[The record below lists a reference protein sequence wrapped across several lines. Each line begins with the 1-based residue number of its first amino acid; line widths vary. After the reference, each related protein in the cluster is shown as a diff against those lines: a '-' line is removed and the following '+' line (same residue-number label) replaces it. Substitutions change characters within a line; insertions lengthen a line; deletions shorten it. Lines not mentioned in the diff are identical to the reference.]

1 MPKYTS
7 IVRGAR
13 LIDVKFDFQPIGIIR
28 SCFPE
33 KFGIPRQPGLV
44 KEATAVL
51 EFLPPYNR
59 VEALE
64 GLEAF
69 SHLWLIFV
77 FHASKQETWKPTVRP
92 PRLGGNK
99 RVGVFASRSMFRPN
113 PIGLSVVELDR
124 VETTGEQPRLM
135 LKGVDLLDG
144 TPVLDIKPYLPY
156 VDAIP
161 DARGGYA
168 QGIPQPR
175 LAVTF
180 TSQAAAQCASYE
192 ATFPNLK
199 ILIIHLLEL
208 DPRPAYYDADHSA
221 KEFGMRLLDFD
232 IKWRISEERLDVLA
246 IEKVI

>member
-1 MPKYTS
+1 M
-7 IVRGAR
+7 
-13 LIDVKFDFQPIGIIR
+13 KFDFQPVGIIR

-44 KEATAVL
+44 KEATATL
-51 EFLPPYNR
+51 ELLPPFAR
-59 VEALE
+59 TEALE
-64 GLEAF
+64 GLEDF

-77 FHASKQETWKPTVRP
+77 FHASLTETWKPTVRP

-124 VETTGEQPRLM
+124 VDTTAEQPRLF

-161 DARGGYA
+161 NAHGGYA
-168 QGIPQPR
+168 QGSPEPSLQVS
-175 LAVTF
+175 LSTH
-180 TSQAAAQCASYE
+180 AATQCASYE
-192 ATFPNLK
+192 NTFPNLVS
-199 ILIIHLLEL
+199 LIIHVLEL
-208 DPRPAYYDADHSA
+208 DPRPAYYDEDHSA

-232 IKWRISEERLDVLA
+232 IKWRVDGEQVEVMA
-246 IEKVI
+246 VEKVV